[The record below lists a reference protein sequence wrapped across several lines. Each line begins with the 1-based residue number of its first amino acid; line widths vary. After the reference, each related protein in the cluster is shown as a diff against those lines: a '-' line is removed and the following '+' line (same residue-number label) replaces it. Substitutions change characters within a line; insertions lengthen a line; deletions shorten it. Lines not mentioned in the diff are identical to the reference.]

1 MDDDEEHDW
10 GCGLDLHATWSGVTY
25 VAGEVVVVRAGGGD
39 TTTGDDDGGDGDGD
53 GDGAVRGTLTTR
65 AVRAMDDVFSLT
77 LGRGDDT
84 ASVSSVATVR
94 VAQKAQQGELGTVV
108 WNAAVILCAHARR
121 VGDDLVRGQE
131 VLDIGAGTGVVG
143 FLCATMLGA
152 RHVTIADCGPKT
164 MANLAETLAMYRRD
178 ARRVE
183 RDNARAARAIETVS
197 DDDDDDDD
205 DVVVLNEDDIN
216 DGAPWASVRH
226 NIKLRRHLW
235 EEDLEIENARASGAA
250 TPLRV
255 RHWSNA
261 GIETNADAF
270 APTLEP
276 DATFDVI
283 IGSDLLYFSSQE
295 ASLAAAIRLRLRPG
309 GACVI
314 VQTLRDNNADVF
326 ERFVTEARK
335 DFTVDISIIHL
346 PNTDDASTL
355 AKETPHALANPYRL
369 LTLAWKHHL

>member
-1 MDDDEEHDW
+1 MDEDDDDDDW
-10 GCGLDLHATWSGVTY
+10 GCGLDLHATWTGVTY
-25 VAGEVVVVRAGGGD
+25 VAGEVVVVR
-39 TTTGDDDGGDGDGD
+39 TTTSTMGDGDGDGD
-53 GDGAVRGTLTTR
+53 GDGAVRATR
-65 AVRAMDDVFSLT
+65 TMDDVFSLT
-77 LGRGDDT
+77 LGRGDDA
-84 ASVSSVATVR
+84 ASSLGARGVATVR

-121 VGDDLVRGQE
+121 VGDDLVRGRE

-152 RHVTIADCGPKT
+152 RDVTIADCGPKT

-235 EEDLEIENARASGAA
+235 EEDLEIENARACGAA

-355 AKETPHALANPYRL
+355 AKETPHALADPYRL
-369 LTLAWKHHL
+369 LTLAWKHRL

>member
-1 MDDDEEHDW
+1 MDDDTEDDDW
-10 GCGLDLHATWSGVTY
+10 GCALDVHATWSGVTY
-25 VAGEVVVVRAGGGD
+25 VAGEVVVARGGGGD
-39 TTTGDDDGGDGDGD
+39 TKDDDDDDDDDDDG
-53 GDGAVRGTLTTR
+53 A
-65 AVRAMDDVFSLT
+65 ARAMDDVFSLT
-77 LGRGDDT
+77 LGLGDDG
-84 ASVSSVATVR
+84 ASLSSSHGARGVVTVR
-94 VAQKAQQGELGTVV
+94 VAQKARQGELGTVV

-121 VGDDLVRGQE
+121 VGDDLVRGRE

-152 RHVTIADCGPKT
+152 RDVTIADCGPKT

-197 DDDDDDDD
+197 DDDDDGDGDD
-205 DVVVLNEDDIN
+205 VVLNEDDIN

-235 EEDLEIENARASGAA
+235 EEDLEIENARACGAA

-295 ASLAAAIRLRLRPG
+295 ASLAAAIRFRLRPG

-355 AKETPHALANPYRL
+355 AKETPHALADPYRL
-369 LTLAWKHHL
+369 LTIAWKHRL